1 MAAAAHRPYSFRT
14 SQFLGSS
21 NSPRLLPSVSPSRC
35 CRLRHHRLQVASGVT
50 SHKRPYSSVLIVP
63 TGVGA
68 SIGGFAGD
76 ALPVA
81 RAMASLCNN
90 LVTHPNVL
98 NAAMLYWP
106 IPNTLYVEGF
116 ALDRFAEGEWGLAP
130 VHQNKIGLVL
140 DSGIERD
147 LQLRQLQVADAAH
160 ASLGLPIVEH
170 VVTDRPLGVEKWIDR
185 ETGQSTGRLL
195 HPDSLLRAVDT
206 MVKQTDVNAIAV
218 VARFPDDSID
228 DISDYRQGQGVDA
241 LAGVEA
247 VISHT
252 IVETF
257 QMPCAHAPALSPLP
271 LDPTV
276 SPRSAAEEIGY
287 TFLPSVLAGL
297 SMAPQYIIKET
308 LGGFSHEGSL
318 WAHNIDSVVV
328 PINACGGVGTLAFSK
343 KKNKTLLIAVE
354 ENETVLDD
362 TPEKLQI
369 NAVRVANYWEALGVM
384 AAHKAG
390 IDPYS
395 LRRFGVR
402 HIGQCSNLNGSKL
415 ERTTI
420 SV

>member
-1 MAAAAHRPYSFRT
+1 MPTIHLHTTRE
-14 SQFLGSS
+14 FLGPCNLSRRHCRYAS
-21 NSPRLLPSVSPSRC
+21 CKITRRLV
-35 CRLRHHRLQVASGVT
+35 QVAAGSSVE
-50 SHKRPYSSVLIVP
+50 RPYSSVLIVP

-81 RAMASLCNN
+81 RAMASLCDN

-106 IPNTLYVEGF
+106 MPNTLYVEGF

-147 LQLRQLQVADAAH
+147 LQLRHLQVADAAH

-170 VVTDRPLGVEKWIDR
+170 VVTDMPLGVEKWIDS

-195 HPDSLLRAVDT
+195 HSDSLMRAVDT

-218 VARFPDDSID
+218 VARFPDDSIEE
-228 DISDYRQGQGVDA
+228 ISDYRQGQGVDA

-247 VISHT
+247 VISHMV
-252 IVETF
+252 VETF
-257 QMPCAHAPALSPLP
+257 RIPCAHAPALSPLP

-297 SMAPQYIIKET
+297 SRAPQYVIKRKI
-308 LGGFSHEGSL
+308 LGEGISLQGSL
-318 WAHNIDSVVV
+318 WAHDIDCVVV

-343 KKNKTLLIAVE
+343 KNHKPVLIAVE

-362 TPEKLQI
+362 TPDKLQM
-369 NAVRVANYWEALGVM
+369 NMVRVANYWEALGVM

-390 IDPYS
+390 VDPYS

-402 HIGQCSNLNGSKL
+402 HIRQINNVNVSIPG
-415 ERTTI
+415 RTTA
-420 SV
+420 SVKLCS

>member
-1 MAAAAHRPYSFRT
+1 MAAHGACSMPTIRT
-14 SQFLGSS
+14 SDFLGSCRS
-21 NSPRLLPSVSPSRC
+21 HPLRSAPPSHCWRPK
-35 CRLRHHRLQVASGVT
+35 HHKLQVEAGV
-50 SHKRPYSSVLIVP
+50 SSIERPYSSVLIVP

-81 RAMASLCNN
+81 RAMASLCDN

-106 IPNTLYVEGF
+106 IPNTLYVEGY

-130 VHQNKIGLVL
+130 VHLNKIGLVL

-147 LQLRQLQVADAAH
+147 LQLRHLQVADAAR
-160 ASLGLPIVEH
+160 ASLGLSVVEH
-170 VVTDRPLGVEKWIDR
+170 VVTDKPLGVEKWIDR
-185 ETGQSTGRLL
+185 ETGQSTGHLL

-206 MVKQTDVNAIAV
+206 MVKQTDVNAVAV

-247 VISHT
+247 VISHMV
-252 IVETF
+252 VETF
-257 QMPCAHAPALSPLP
+257 RLPCAHAPALSPLP

-276 SPRSAAEEIGY
+276 SPRSAAEEVGY

-297 SMAPQYIIKET
+297 SRAPQYIIKET
-308 LGGFSHEGSL
+308 LGGVSHQGSL
-318 WAHNIDSVVV
+318 WAQDIDCVVV
-328 PINACGGVGTLAFSK
+328 PIDACGGVGTVAFSK
-343 KKNKTLLIAVE
+343 RKHKPLLIAVE
-354 ENETVLDD
+354 ENQTVLDD
-362 TPEKLQI
+362 TPEKLQM
-369 NAVRVANYWEALGVM
+369 NVVRVANYWEALGVM

-390 IDPYS
+390 VDPHS

-402 HIGQCSNLNGSKL
+402 HIGQNSNVDGSKL
-415 ERTTI
+415 ERTTV